1 MQKHNLNEPI
11 IEEFIRRVR
20 LVHAGASGKV
30 NWDHIG
36 DLKADDSIAF
46 EEIQRR
52 ESRAADVQ
60 KLVVIKLNGGLGTTM
75 GLTAP
80 KSIIRVKAQYNFL
93 QIIRHQIEK
102 LRQRAGAPIPV
113 LFMNSFNTRE
123 ATLADAGIADINRNA
138 PGNLPADFLQ
148 NMVPRLDRNTL
159 LPIAGDAYKE
169 NDWCPPGHGDIYLS
183 LYTTGILDRLLEEGY
198 RVAFISNGDN
208 LGALADPHALSFFLE
223 SKLDFASEVT
233 PKTLADLKGGV
244 LYHSLDP
251 EDSAGRIELLE
262 TAQVPEEH
270 IPDFQDT
277 ARFKYFNINNLWVNL
292 EALRDRMRS
301 GGLDLSLIVNPKQV
315 NGRDVL
321 QLETA
326 MGAAI
331 GHFQNTRV
339 FIVPRTR
346 FAPVKNCADLLV
358 RRSDAYTLDEDTFA
372 LQMNPQRKLGE
383 PVVKLDDAH
392 YKKLDAFE
400 NLMPELPSLL
410 HAESL
415 EVYGPVLFDTPV
427 AIHGR
432 VKITN
437 SNSTP
442 LAISSLGRDILK
454 DEDVIL

>member
-1 MQKHNLNEPI
+1 METQTTDFSSIDASIRRVMQKHNLNEPI

-30 NWDHIG
+30 NWKHIG

-183 LYTTGILDRLLEEGY
+183 LYTTGILDRLLEKGY
-198 RVAFISNGDN
+198 RVAF
-208 LGALADPHALSFFLE
+208 
-223 SKLDFASEVT
+223 
-233 PKTLADLKGGV
+233 
-244 LYHSLDP
+244 
-251 EDSAGRIELLE
+251 
-262 TAQVPEEH
+262 
-270 IPDFQDT
+270 
-277 ARFKYFNINNLWVNL
+277 
-292 EALRDRMRS
+292 
-301 GGLDLSLIVNPKQV
+301 
-315 NGRDVL
+315 
-321 QLETA
+321 
-326 MGAAI
+326 
-331 GHFQNTRV
+331 
-339 FIVPRTR
+339 
-346 FAPVKNCADLLV
+346 
-358 RRSDAYTLDEDTFA
+358 
-372 LQMNPQRKLGE
+372 
-383 PVVKLDDAH
+383 
-392 YKKLDAFE
+392 
-400 NLMPELPSLL
+400 
-410 HAESL
+410 
-415 EVYGPVLFDTPV
+415 
-427 AIHGR
+427 
-432 VKITN
+432 
-437 SNSTP
+437 
-442 LAISSLGRDILK
+442 
-454 DEDVIL
+454 